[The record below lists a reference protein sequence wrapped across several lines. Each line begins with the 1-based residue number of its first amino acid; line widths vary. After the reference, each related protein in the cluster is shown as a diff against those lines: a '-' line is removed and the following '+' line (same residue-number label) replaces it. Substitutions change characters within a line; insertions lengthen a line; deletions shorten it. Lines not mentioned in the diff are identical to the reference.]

1 MEGLPAATADNN
13 ATEEELIMATAYLY
27 LLLCSWPHH
36 ETCTWYR
43 QPTAFATAEA
53 CYREGAR
60 RVAANRAAVS
70 GHFIV
75 IECRGA

>member
-1 MEGLPAATADNN
+1 
-13 ATEEELIMATAYLY
+13 MATAYLY

-36 ETCTWYR
+36 ETCTWSR

-60 RVAANRAAVS
+60 RVAANRANKS
-70 GHFIV
+70 GHFIF